1 VSASTAP
8 AFSVETGSATLSA
21 GTGETQTVIL
31 RTATIGSY
39 TLTLPAADD
48 VPAGYTVT
56 VMNGSDMGVDLSVA
70 VNDAIN
76 EVIVDKDYA
85 ISDATSKSV
94 FRAST
99 LRVVSNGT
107 DKWYMV

>member
-1 VSASTAP
+1 
-8 AFSVETGSATLSA
+8 
-21 GTGETQTVIL
+21 
-31 RTATIGSY
+31 
-39 TLTLPAADD
+39 
-48 VPAGYTVT
+48 
-56 VMNGSDMGVDLSVA
+56 MNGSDMGVDLSVA